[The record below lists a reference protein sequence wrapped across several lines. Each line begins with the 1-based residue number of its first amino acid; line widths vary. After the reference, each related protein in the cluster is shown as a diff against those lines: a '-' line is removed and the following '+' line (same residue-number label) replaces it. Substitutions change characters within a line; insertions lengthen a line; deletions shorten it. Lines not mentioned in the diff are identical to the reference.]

1 MAASHLPHHCHPQL
15 RHLRW
20 VWGTQASGYPLW
32 EPLECIAWPTPLTP
46 STAPQVFDFDSL
58 HSHSESLS
66 PPTQGF
72 PPQGLEVCVCVMP
85 IAL

>member
-20 VWGTQASGYPLW
+20 TWGTQASGCPLW
-32 EPLECIAWPTPLTP
+32 EPLECIAWRAPLSP
-46 STAPQVFDFDSL
+46 STALQVFDFDSL
-58 HSHSESLS
+58 HPHSESLS
-66 PPTQGF
+66 SPHPQGF
-72 PPQGLEVCVCVMP
+72 PPQGLEVCMMP